1 MWLLLAS
8 IREAFEQAQKSG
20 SAPSAQQQLD
30 YEARISSGSGE
41 GLPRL
46 LTIAGNNAEIA
57 IEGAITARP
66 SLMAFIF
73 GGGNTTYA
81 DINAALAVAEQDP
94 EVDNITLAIDSPGGT
109 IAGLFDTLA
118 AIEAAE
124 KPVKAVVSN
133 VAASAAYAIASQ
145 ADEIVATNR
154 AARFGSIGIVV
165 RGFVD
170 ENEVAITSTD
180 APKKAPDLSTEAG
193 KAVVREELDALHEIF
208 VDAIASGR
216 GVTTDTINAE
226 FGQGAT
232 LLAGEA
238 LKRGMIDAVA
248 ESSLSVV
255 ENADSTTTARS
266 GGNLSEKGPM
276 DLATLKA
283 SHPDVYSAAV
293 QDGVNQERDRVGAHL
308 TLGEASGDMKTAV
321 TAIND
326 GSAMTA
332 QLQATYMAAGMNKAD
347 VNARQNDDD
356 NADAGDGAGADD
368 EQTTKAKAGD
378 AVLAA
383 AAAACGVDV
392 EA

>member
-41 GLPRL
+41 GLPRI

-118 AIEAAE
+118 AIEAAK

-154 AARFGSIGIVV
+154 AAMFGSIGIVV
-165 RGFVD
+165 RGFNDPD
-170 ENEVAITSTD
+170 EFAITSTD
-180 APKKAPDLSTEAG
+180 APKKAPDLSTEEG
-193 KAVVREELDALHEIF
+193 KAVIREELDALHEIF

-216 GVTTDTINAE
+216 SMSTDTINAE

-248 ESSLSVV
+248 DSSLSVV
-255 ENADSTTTARS
+255 GNADSTTTANS
-266 GGNLSEKGPM
+266 GTQPEAIDM
-276 DLATLKA
+276 DLNTLKA
-283 SHPDVYSAAV
+283 QHADVYAAAV
-293 QDGVNQERDRVGAHL
+293 QEGVTQERDRVGAHV
-308 TLGEASGDMKTAV
+308 TMGEASGDMKTAI

-326 GSAMTA
+326 GSTMTA
-332 QLQATYMAAGMNKAD
+332 QLQATYMAAGMNRQD
-347 VNARQNDDD
+347 VNNRQDDD
-356 NADAGDGAGADD
+356 AGADAGDGAGADED
-368 EQTTKAKAGD
+368 TAKAN
-378 AVLAA
+378 ASAA
-383 AAAACGVDV
+383 TLNFAAAACGVEV

>member
-1 MWLLLAS
+1 MWLLLSA
-8 IREAFEQAQKSG
+8 IREIFEEAQKNG
-20 SAPSAQQQLD
+20 SAPTAQQQLD
-30 YEARISSGSGE
+30 YEARMMSPSGQD
-41 GLPRL
+41 LPRL
-46 LTIAGNNAEIA
+46 LTVAGNNAEIA
-57 IEGAITARP
+57 IEGAITNRP
-66 SLMAFIF
+66 SLLAFIF

-94 EVDNITLAIDSPGGT
+94 DIDNITLAIDSPGGT

-118 AIEAAE
+118 AIESAK

-154 AARFGSIGIVV
+154 AARIGSVGIVV
-165 RGFVD
+165 RGFLD
-170 ENEVAITSTD
+170 DNEIAITSSN
-180 APKKAPDLSTEAG
+180 APKKAPDLSTEEG
-193 KAVVREELDALHEIF
+193 KAVVREELDALHDIF

-216 GVTTDTINAE
+216 GVSTDTVNAE

-232 LLAGEA
+232 VLAGEA

-248 ESSLSVV
+248 DDPLSVV
-255 ENADSTTTARS
+255 GSTDSTTTARS

-283 SHPDVYSAAV
+283 SHPDVYAAAV
-293 QDGVNQERDRVGAHL
+293 QEGVTQERDRVGAHL
-308 TLGEASGDMKTAV
+308 TMGEASGDMKTAV

-332 QLQATYMAAGMNKAD
+332 QLQATYMAAGMNNAD
-347 VNARQNDDD
+347 VNNRQDDDD
-356 NADAGDGAGADD
+356 NADAGDGASAED
-368 EQTTKAKAGD
+368 EETAKANAGV
-378 AVLAA
+378 AVLGA
-383 AAAACGVDV
+383 AAAACGVEL